1 MTQVEIDR
9 EVSRATGETIGTIK
23 RRGFSILPLPGD
35 YSDDEPH
42 VLPLRIVDWDEVDAT
57 RRRAA

>member
-9 EVSRATGETIGTIK
+9 EVSRATGETMGTIK

-42 VLPLRIVDWDEVDAT
+42 VLPMVVDWDAVDAA